1 MTLKNFSQSSA
12 FQGLGYPTIELKNPG
27 DWKCKLGLKDD
38 LSDLDIK
45 KLNTLYMVSSFVQL
59 FLLKEKKNDVNPR
72 NDINITKNN
81 EDFQN
86 IDFLLYK
93 I

>member
-1 MTLKNFSQSSA
+1 MRKIGQHIPIKIIAFLKYDFQKFISSSS

-45 KLNTLYMVSSFVQL
+45 KLNTLYMVNSFVQL
-59 FLLKEKKNDVNPR
+59 FL
-72 NDINITKNN
+72 
-81 EDFQN
+81 
-86 IDFLLYK
+86 
-93 I
+93 